1 MIFMEKDKIVLKQ
14 NDVQNAF
21 DIFKILNNNTLDVF
35 GQYVIQEND
44 IIFTKNFR
52 SVPVFEYPL
61 RIDAYILVLCLNGS
75 IDLDINLKLYH
86 LVPNM
91 AVILEPKQLVFHHN
105 NHSDDFDAICCIISP
120 SFVTD
125 LAAGLP
131 MLWLQNP
138 ILNMTDEWK
147 NRFLLY
153 WNAIFHKIK
162 DPNLRYKK
170 EILKNMFK
178 IWIYEM
184 LNMFESNLTLT
195 NAKPKTRKDEIVISF
210 IKLVGQDFMINRS
223 VGYYADKLCIT
234 PKHLS
239 KTMNEIRGITASEYI
254 DTYIIL
260 EAKSQLK
267 FTNRSIKEICN
278 DLNFANQSFFGKF
291 FKHHTGLSPLQ
302 YREKV

>member
-1 MIFMEKDKIVLKQ
+1 
-14 NDVQNAF
+14 
-21 DIFKILNNNTLDVF
+21 
-35 GQYVIQEND
+35 
-44 IIFTKNFR
+44 
-52 SVPVFEYPL
+52 
-61 RIDAYILVLCLNGS
+61 
-75 IDLDINLKLYH
+75 
-86 LVPNM
+86 
-91 AVILEPKQLVFHHN
+91 
-105 NHSDDFDAICCIISP
+105 
-120 SFVTD
+120 
-125 LAAGLP
+125 
-131 MLWLQNP
+131 
-138 ILNMTDEWK
+138 MTDEWK

-153 WNAIFHKIK
+153 WNVIFHKIK

-210 IKLVGQDFMINRS
+210 IKLVGQDFMIDRS